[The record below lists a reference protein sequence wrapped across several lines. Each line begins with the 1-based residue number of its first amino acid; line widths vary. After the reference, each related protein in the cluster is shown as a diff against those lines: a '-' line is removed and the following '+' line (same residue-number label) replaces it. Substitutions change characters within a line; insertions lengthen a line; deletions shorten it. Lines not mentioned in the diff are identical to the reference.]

1 MAKRRLCITV
11 PPEIYEW
18 LNTVSK
24 QMGMD
29 IDDAVTTMLYRYY
42 EMWRLG
48 KSHSESEY
56 SGMQCEDKDGIL
68 ICTD

>member
-1 MAKRRLCITV
+1 
-11 PPEIYEW
+11 
-18 LNTVSK
+18 
-24 QMGMD
+24 MGMD

-56 SGMQCEDKDGIL
+56 SGMQCEEKDGIL